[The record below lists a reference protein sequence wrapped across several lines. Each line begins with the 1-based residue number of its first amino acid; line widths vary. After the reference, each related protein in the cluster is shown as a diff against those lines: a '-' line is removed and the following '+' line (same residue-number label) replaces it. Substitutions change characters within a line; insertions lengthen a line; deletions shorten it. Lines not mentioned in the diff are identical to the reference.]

1 MVESKFY
8 NKKNSNQNRS
18 NRLKKEVRSFIMRVL
33 LTIIVTL
40 VLLIAFKLDASFK
53 TTFKRYVYDM
63 SLPFTDFK
71 KIYNNYFEGKK
82 IVSNKVDSVF
92 YEKLSYSSKSMYE
105 DGVKLIVNDHYL
117 VPSLDSGIVV
127 FIGDK
132 DKYGKTVIVQQMNG
146 VDVFY
151 GNVNSNVN
159 MYDYIEK
166 GSLIGE
172 SIGDKIYLAFQKE
185 GKFVDYKKYIK

>member
-8 NKKNSNQNRS
+8 KNSNSSSDKNFKIKFS
-18 NRLKKEVRSFIMRVL
+18 NIITKIL

-40 VLLIAFKLDASFK
+40 ILLIGFKVNTDFK
-53 TTFKRYVYDM
+53 VIFNKYVYNT
-63 SLPFTDFK
+63 SFPFTDFK
-71 KIYNNYFEGKK
+71 DLYDKYFLGKEDK
-82 IVSNKVDSVF
+82 DTSEVF
-92 YEKLSYSSKSMYE
+92 YEKLTYTKANLYE
-105 DGVKLIVNDHYL
+105 DGVKLTVSKNYL
-117 VPSLDSGIVV
+117 VPALDSGIVV

-151 GNVNSNVN
+151 GNINSNVN

-166 GSLIGE
+166 GTLIGE
-172 SIGDKIYLAFQKE
+172 SIDTSIYLAFQKE
-185 GKFVDYKKYIK
+185 GKFVDYKEYI

>member
-8 NKKNSNQNRS
+8 QKNTVSNNSNNF
-18 NRLKKEVRSFIMRVL
+18 KKIIRKVITKVL

-40 VLLIAFKLDASFK
+40 ILLISFK
-53 TTFKRYVYDM
+53 TNSDFKALFNKYVYNT

-71 KIYNNYFEGKK
+71 ELYDTYFLGKEESK
-82 IVSNKVDSVF
+82 SNEVF
-92 YEKLSYSSKSMYE
+92 EEKLSYSDDSLYE
-105 DGVKLIVNDHYL
+105 DGVKLTVSKNYL
-117 VPSLDSGIVV
+117 VPALDSGIVV

-132 DKYGKTVIVQQMNG
+132 DKYGKTVIVQQVNG

-151 GNVNSNVN
+151 GNINSNVN

-172 SIGDKIYLAFQKE
+172 SIDTTLYLAFQKE
-185 GKFVDYKKYIK
+185 GKFANYKEYLK

>member
-8 NKKNSNQNRS
+8 KKKQPQSNN
-18 NRLKKEVRSFIMRVL
+18 NLKNYIRTVITKIL
-33 LTIIVTL
+33 LTIILTL
-40 VLLIAFKLDASFK
+40 ILLIGFK
-53 TTFKRYVYDM
+53 TSLDFKSNFNKYVYNT

-71 KIYNNYFEGKK
+71 ELYDKYFLGTKEDENTKE
-82 IVSNKVDSVF
+82 VF
-92 YEKLSYSSKSMYE
+92 NEELVYSDINMYE
-105 DGVKLIVNDHYL
+105 DGARLTVKSNYL
-117 VPSLDSGIVV
+117 VKALDSGIVV

-146 VDVFY
+146 TDVFY
-151 GNVNSNVN
+151 GNVNSSVN

-172 SIGDKIYLAFQKE
+172 TIDTNLYLAFQKE
-185 GKFVDYKKYIK
+185 GKFVDYKEYLK

>member
-8 NKKNSNQNRS
+8 KKKNQSNDSS
-18 NRLKKEVRSFIMRVL
+18 NFKKYIKKITTKVL

-40 VLLIAFKLDASFK
+40 ILLIGFK
-53 TTFKRYVYDM
+53 TNTDFKAMFNKYVYNT
-63 SLPFTDFK
+63 SLPFIDFK
-71 KIYNNYFEGKK
+71 ELYDKYFLGKEDNETTQTF
-82 IVSNKVDSVF
+82 V
-92 YEKLSYSSKSMYE
+92 EKLTYSDQSLYE
-105 DGVKLIVNDHYL
+105 DGVKLTVSNNYL
-117 VPSLDSGIVV
+117 VPAIDSGIVV

-151 GNVNSNVN
+151 GNINSNVN

-172 SIGDKIYLAFQKE
+172 SLDDTIYLAFQKE
-185 GKFVDYKKYIK
+185 GNFVSYKDYLK

>member
-8 NKKNSNQNRS
+8 QKNTVSNNSNN
-18 NRLKKEVRSFIMRVL
+18 LKKIIRKVVTKLL

-40 VLLIAFKLDASFK
+40 ILLISFK
-53 TTFKRYVYDM
+53 TNSDFKALFNKYVYNT

-71 KIYNNYFEGKK
+71 ELYDTYFLGKEESK
-82 IVSNKVDSVF
+82 SNEVF
-92 YEKLSYSSKSMYE
+92 EEKLSYSDDSLYE
-105 DGVKLIVNDHYL
+105 DGVKLTVSKNYL
-117 VPSLDSGIVV
+117 VPALDSGIVV

-132 DKYGKTVIVQQMNG
+132 DKYGKTVIVQQVNG

-151 GNVNSNVN
+151 GNINSNVN

-172 SIGDKIYLAFQKE
+172 SIDTTLYLAFQKE
-185 GKFVDYKKYIK
+185 GKFANYKEYLK

>member
-8 NKKNSNQNRS
+8 KKKEPQHNNN
-18 NRLKKEVRSFIMRVL
+18 LKKHIRVFITKVL

-40 VLLIAFKLDASFK
+40 ILLIGFK
-53 TTFKRYVYDM
+53 TNLEFKSNFNKYVYNT

-71 KIYNNYFEGKK
+71 TLYDKYFLGTKEE
-82 IVSNKVDSVF
+82 SNVYTD
-92 YEKLSYSSKSMYE
+92 KSMYE
-105 DGVKLIVNDHYL
+105 DGVKLTVESNYL
-117 VPSLDSGIVV
+117 VKSLDSGIVV

-132 DKYGKTVIVQQMNG
+132 DKYGKTVIIQQMNG

-151 GNVNSNVN
+151 GNVTSSVN
-159 MYDYIEK
+159 MYDYVEK

-172 SIGDKIYLAFQKE
+172 TIDTNLYLAFQKE
-185 GKFVDYKKYIK
+185 GSFVDYKEYIK